1 MKIDHALPVA
11 GAPRRRSQWLGVER
25 RRWLFCYLG
34 LLPII
39 VLFVFLRLIPILQT
53 FLYSAFNSNVAQPML
68 QFVGFRNFVALW
80 SDATFLDALK
90 NTFLFGGGTV
100 LASVPFALVLA
111 LMVNTRWRLTP
122 MFETIYFL
130 PVITPMVPVAIIW
143 KWIYDP
149 SYGLLNYGLSLFGV
163 KPVGWLIYPDL
174 ALWAIVGV
182 QVWKVL
188 GYNMVILL
196 VGLRNI
202 PQEYTEAAAIDGASG
217 AQVLRRITMPLLRPI
232 LLFIIVV
239 TTINSFNVF
248 TAVYVMT
255 QGIQGTAG
263 STVRVLVYD
272 IWENAFRFWRTGYAS
287 AEAVVLFVIVLLLT
301 LLWFRLVRSAD

>member
-1 MKIDHALPVA
+1 V
-11 GAPRRRSQWLGVER
+11 
-25 RRWLFCYLG
+25 
-34 LLPII
+34 
-39 VLFVFLRLIPILQT
+39 IL
-53 FLYSAFNSNVAQPML
+53 
-68 QFVGFRNFVALW
+68 
-80 SDATFLDALK
+80 
-90 NTFLFGGGTV
+90 
-100 LASVPFALVLA
+100 SVPLALALA

-122 MFETIYFL
+122 LFETIYFL

-149 SYGLLNYGLSLFGV
+149 TYGLLNYALSLFGV
-163 KPVGWLIYPDL
+163 KPVGWLIYPNL
-174 ALWAIVGV
+174 ALWAIVIV

-202 PQEYTEAAAIDGASG
+202 PRTYFEAASIDGARG
-217 AQVLRRITMPLLRPI
+217 GQVLRHITLPLLRPI
-232 LLFIIVV
+232 LLFVIVV

-255 QGIQGTAG
+255 QGIQGTSG

-287 AEAVVLFVIVLLLT
+287 SEAVVLFLIVLVLT
-301 LLWFRLVRSAD
+301 LLQFRLVRSAE